1 MTRLPY
7 SELLIMSFAPNV
19 LVPCCRS
26 IVRDVREV
34 SAGQPYRKR
43 GQGGTHFLLSDLSPS
58 AQLIQ
63 LMYFLSAG
71 DAFVGYGE
79 IVCLRSPDPWA
90 VLLEFPH

>member
-7 SELLIMSFAPNV
+7 FEMLIMSFAPIV
-19 LVPCCRS
+19 LVRCCRS

-58 AQLIQ
+58 AQL
-63 LMYFLSAG
+63 MYFLSAG

-79 IVCLRSPDPWA
+79 IVCLRPPDPWA